1 MIDPRDI
8 AEVGAIALTKPG
20 HEGKDYYITGP
31 DTLNQWEIADI
42 FTEVVRSIYLSN
54 DRYQHI
60 EREYPFKYLLLL
72 LLLFIYIVG
81 KKDHLRPP
89 YR

>member
-20 HEGKDYYITGP
+20 HEGKDYYISGP

-42 FTEVVRSIYLSN
+42 FTEVVR
-54 DRYQHI
+54 
-60 EREYPFKYLLLL
+60 
-72 LLLFIYIVG
+72 
-81 KKDHLRPP
+81 
-89 YR
+89 